1 MRPAGPLEVLVVE
14 FPGEGLPEGVA
25 AAVEQIQEND
35 AVRVV
40 EAFIVMKTGTGAV
53 RIEEVTDFVGIAEVA
68 TDVRLAVPDASLWMD
83 QGSAKE
89 IADAMDN
96 GSTALAL
103 VLEHHSA
110 RDVVTAFRSLG
121 GVVLAST
128 RLPTA
133 AGPTVPR
140 PLTGDD

>member
-1 MRPAGPLEVLVVE
+1 MRSAGPLEVLVVS
-14 FPGEGLPEGVA
+14 FPGEGLPEGVDA
-25 AAVEQIQEND
+25 ALERIQEND

-40 EAFIVMKTGTGAV
+40 EAFLVLKTGTGAV
-53 RIEEVTDFVGIAEVA
+53 RIEEVTDVVGLAEVA
-68 TDVRLAVPDASLWMD
+68 TDVRLALPDASLWLD
-83 QGSAKE
+83 QANAQE
-89 IADAMDN
+89 IADALDN

-121 GVVLAST
+121 GLVLAST

-133 AGPTVPR
+133 AGPTPPR
-140 PLTGDD
+140 PPARNG